1 MSALCS
7 DTIIIALMIALENRF
22 VIGGQNPS
30 GPLFSHPLKS
40 ILRERVPSFKPLE
53 SLEEKKEKKLQ
64 SVITRFEAVRIFD
77 RANDSVGDTK
87 VDTNKTP
94 FEYTYISQH
103 FGFIIPSSFE
113 QDRRRRKRGKKWRK
127 SRSTF
132 CRAILPT
139 PIDRENNYGRISER
153 EREREKKNESIQTQT
168 KLKGGHGWE

>member
-1 MSALCS
+1 
-7 DTIIIALMIALENRF
+7 MIALEKRF

-40 ILRERVPSFKPLE
+40 ILRERSEF
-53 SLEEKKEKKLQ
+53 Q
-64 SVITRFEAVRIFD
+64 AARIFG
-77 RANDSVGDTK
+77 RKKRKKVAIRNNELDSKPCVYSIVRTILFFGDTK

-153 EREREKKNESIQTQT
+153 EREREKRMNLSRRRQN
-168 KLKGGHGWE
+168 

>member
-1 MSALCS
+1 
-7 DTIIIALMIALENRF
+7 MIALEKRF

-40 ILRERVPSFKPLE
+40 ILRECSEF
-53 SLEEKKEKKLQ
+53 Q
-64 SVITRFEAVRIFD
+64 AARIFG
-77 RANDSVGDTK
+77 RKKRKKVAIRNNELDSKPCVYSIVRTILFFGDTK

>member
-1 MSALCS
+1 MGR
-7 DTIIIALMIALENRF
+7 TPPGFR
-22 VIGGQNPS
+22 
-30 GPLFSHPLKS
+30 PLFSHPLKS

>member
-1 MSALCS
+1 MCS
-7 DTIIIALMIALENRF
+7 DTIIIALMIALEKRF

-40 ILRERVPSFKPLE
+40 ILRECSEF
-53 SLEEKKEKKLQ
+53 Q
-64 SVITRFEAVRIFD
+64 AARIFG
-77 RANDSVGDTK
+77 RKKRKKVAIRNNELDSKPCVYSIVRTILFFGDTK

>member
-1 MSALCS
+1 
-7 DTIIIALMIALENRF
+7 MIALENRF

-40 ILRERVPSFKPLE
+40 ILRERSEF
-53 SLEEKKEKKLQ
+53 Q
-64 SVITRFEAVRIFD
+64 AARIFG
-77 RANDSVGDTK
+77 RKERKKVAIRNNELDSKPCVYSIVRTILFFGDTK

-153 EREREKKNESIQTQT
+153 ERERKKRMNLSRRRQN
-168 KLKGGHGWE
+168 

>member
-7 DTIIIALMIALENRF
+7 DTIIIALMIALEKRF

-40 ILRERVPSFKPLE
+40 ILRECSEF
-53 SLEEKKEKKLQ
+53 Q
-64 SVITRFEAVRIFD
+64 AARIFG
-77 RANDSVGDTK
+77 RKKRKKVAIRNNELDSKPCVYSIVRTILFFGDTK

-103 FGFIIPSSFE
+103 FGFIIPSSLALRTRQE
-113 QDRRRRKRGKKWRK
+113 EEEKEGKKWRK

-132 CRAILPT
+132 CRTILPT
-139 PIDRENNYGRISER
+139 PIDRKNNYGRISER
-153 EREREKKNESIQTQT
+153 ERERKKRMNLSRRRQN
-168 KLKGGHGWE
+168 

>member
-1 MSALCS
+1 
-7 DTIIIALMIALENRF
+7 MIALEKRF

-64 SVITRFEAVRIFD
+64 SVITSSIRS
-77 RANDSVGDTK
+77 RAYIRSCDSVGDTK

-103 FGFIIPSSFE
+103 FGFIIPSSLALRTRQE
-113 QDRRRRKRGKKWRK
+113 EEEKEGKKWRK

-132 CRAILPT
+132 CRTILPT

-153 EREREKKNESIQTQT
+153 ERGKKE
-168 KLKGGHGWE
+168 

>member
-1 MSALCS
+1 MCS
-7 DTIIIALMIALENRF
+7 DTIIIALMIALEKRF

-40 ILRERVPSFKPLE
+40 ILRECSEF
-53 SLEEKKEKKLQ
+53 Q
-64 SVITRFEAVRIFD
+64 AARIFG
-77 RANDSVGDTK
+77 RKKRKKVAIRNNELDSKPCVYSIVRTILFFGDTK

-132 CRAILPT
+132 CRTILPT

-153 EREREKKNESIQTQT
+153 ERERKKRMNLSRRRQN
-168 KLKGGHGWE
+168 

>member
-7 DTIIIALMIALENRF
+7 DTIIIALMIALEKRF

-103 FGFIIPSSFE
+103 FGFIIPSSLALRTRQE
-113 QDRRRRKRGKKWRK
+113 EEEKEGKKWRK

-132 CRAILPT
+132 CRTILPT

-153 EREREKKNESIQTQT
+153 ERERKKRMNLSRRRQN
-168 KLKGGHGWE
+168 

>member
-1 MSALCS
+1 M
-7 DTIIIALMIALENRF
+7 
-22 VIGGQNPS
+22 
-30 GPLFSHPLKS
+30 
-40 ILRERVPSFKPLE
+40 
-53 SLEEKKEKKLQ
+53 
-64 SVITRFEAVRIFD
+64 RIFD
-77 RANDSVGDTK
+77 RANDYVGDTK

-153 EREREKKNESIQTQT
+153 ERERERKKKNESIQTQT

>member
-7 DTIIIALMIALENRF
+7 DTIIIALMIALEKRF

-40 ILRERVPSFKPLE
+40 ILRECSEF
-53 SLEEKKEKKLQ
+53 Q
-64 SVITRFEAVRIFD
+64 AARIFG
-77 RANDSVGDTK
+77 RKKRKKVAIRNNELDSKPCVYSIVRTILFFGDTK

-153 EREREKKNESIQTQT
+153 ERERKKRMNLSRRRQN
-168 KLKGGHGWE
+168 

>member
-7 DTIIIALMIALENRF
+7 DTIIIALMIALEKRF

-113 QDRRRRKRGKKWRK
+113 QDRRRRKRGKNGEKADP
-127 SRSTF
+127 SFVEQFCQLQSTE
-132 CRAILPT
+132 RTITDELA
-139 PIDRENNYGRISER
+139 R
-153 EREREKKNESIQTQT
+153 ERERGKKE
-168 KLKGGHGWE
+168 